1 MCTVGFDVLINF
13 SFSFFEVCNVPILQ
27 SSIREL
33 GEIWLIK
40 AKENK
45 RE

>member
-1 MCTVGFDVLINF
+1 VRFDVLINF
-13 SFSFFEVCNVPILQ
+13 SFSGFEFCNVPILQ
-27 SSIREL
+27 SSIIREL
-33 GEIWLIK
+33 GEIWLHK